1 MRKEWYF
8 HDLKVVD
15 EPIIHNDKN
24 DKQSHVLHVAELLWE
39 QSVLGLNE

>member
-1 MRKEWYF
+1 MRKERYF
-8 HDLKVVD
+8 HDLKVVY